1 MYFVGA
7 SYGGYAAAMAAVKT
21 PDLFRCAVSF
31 AGVSDLRNIVFKSR
45 YYTNKKFVE
54 HQMGKDVD
62 NLIARSPF
70 YQAKRINI
78 PMLLLHGA
86 NDTVVN
92 VRQSQRFY
100 QKLIDLN
107 KPVEYIELAD
117 GDHYL
122 SIQRNRHKAFTAI
135 DKFLKQHLVSPK

>member
-1 MYFVGA
+1 MYIVGV

-45 YYTNKKFVE
+45 YYINKKFVE
-54 HQMGKDVD
+54 HQIGKNVD

-86 NDTVVN
+86 SDSVVN
-92 VRQSQRFY
+92 VRQRQRFY

-107 KPVEYIELAD
+107 KPVESIELPD

-135 DKFLKQHLVSPK
+135 DEFLKQHLVSPK